1 MSMQQNHCGVFMK
14 KSIAI
19 DMDETVADT
28 LTRHLEWYK
37 DSFGITITKD
47 EMNGNKIY
55 DVVPKEHLD
64 KVKNFPNHPDFFRG
78 LDVYENAVDVI
89 KKLSVNYEIYFVSA
103 AMEYPSSFNAKYEW
117 LQKNFPFISDMNY
130 IFCGYKGMLNCDY
143 LIDDSA
149 RHIDAF
155 NGQGYLF
162 SATHNTNQNNYERIN
177 NWSEALELFA

>member
-1 MSMQQNHCGVFMK
+1 MQQNYLEVFMK

-28 LTRHLEWYK
+28 LARHLEWYK
-37 DSFGITITKD
+37 NSFGITLTKN
-47 EMNGNKIY
+47 EMCGNKIY
-55 DVVPKEHLD
+55 DVVPKEHLN
-64 KVKNFPNHPDFFRG
+64 KVKNYPNHPDFFRD

-117 LQKNFPFISDMNY
+117 LRKHFPFISDMNY

-149 RHIDAF
+149 HHIDAF
-155 NGQGYLF
+155 NGKGYLF
-162 SATHNTNQNNYERIN
+162 SATHNTNQSNYERIN